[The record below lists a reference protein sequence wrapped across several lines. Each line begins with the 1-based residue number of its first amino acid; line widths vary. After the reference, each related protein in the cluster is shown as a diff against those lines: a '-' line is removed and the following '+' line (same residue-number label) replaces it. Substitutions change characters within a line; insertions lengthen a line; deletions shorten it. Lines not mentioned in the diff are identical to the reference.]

1 LIGIVSDSNAQIP
14 EEVIASHHIEVVPLT
29 VTIDGVEYLEGVDI
43 DADGFYARYRPRSAR
58 PEVSTSQPSPGRFA
72 AAYRALAERGATEA
86 LSVHI
91 GSKVSGTVNAARL
104 AAEGAPFPVHIVD
117 TGTASFG
124 VAFAAWEAAEA
135 VRRGASLQQAARR
148 AEEVASLMGNVFVV
162 RTLDLARAGGRLA
175 VDVADVAA
183 VPVLSMVDG
192 VMTTVGTADSLDD
205 AVAVIS
211 GHICSSGTELRVA
224 VGVADSS
231 ASPLWQALEHSLG
244 QAPEV
249 SELLRYRIG
258 PTSAA
263 HTGPGTF
270 SAYYYPGRRSPHP
283 VAR

>member
-1 LIGIVSDSNAQIP
+1 LIGIASDSNAQLP
-14 EEVIASHHIEVVPLT
+14 DEVITSHHIEVVPLT

-43 DADGFYARYRPRSAR
+43 DADGFYDRFRSVRPT
-58 PEVSTSQPSPGRFA
+58 VSTSQPSPGRFA
-72 AAYRALAERGATEA
+72 SAYRALAERGATEA

-135 VRRGASLQQAARR
+135 VRRGASLQEAARR
-148 AEEVASLMGNVFVV
+148 AEEVGSLMGNVFVV
-162 RTLDLARAGGRLA
+162 STLDLARAGGRLA
-175 VDVADVAA
+175 VDVVDAVA

-192 VMTTVGTADSLDD
+192 VMTTVGNADGLDD
-205 AVAVIS
+205 AVAVIA
-211 GHICSSGTELRVA
+211 GHIRSSGSELRVA

-231 ASPLWQALEHSLG
+231 AAPFWQALERSLRG
-244 QAPEV
+244 APEV
-249 SELLRYRIG
+249 TELLRYRIG

-270 SAYYYPGRRSPHP
+270 SAYYYRGRRSPHP